1 MLASRQLRELSA
13 ALADFY
19 RPGLDTDTYVERT
32 FALTSRVLRLS
43 LNSHGVIDHRTGLL
57 SAHFDSTP
65 PGLADAFAAFG
76 RHMGKYQAFRF
87 DPATNDG
94 KPFSAR
100 DFYSKPAFEDLDIHQ
115 EVYKPMRLVDHC
127 FAHVPSEPQTTV
139 FVGFMRDGKPFG
151 ANEKALIELLQPHL
165 ANGRRLAFAASAAS
179 GLPIAPELFGR
190 AGYTPRECDVLF
202 WLTRGKSNEDMA
214 LLIGIRADS
223 VSRHLRAIYE
233 KLGVEHRVAATLRAL
248 ELARRLHAEALA
260 LHGGQVELTVATR

>member
-1 MLASRQLRELSA
+1 MVATRQLRELSA

-19 RPGLDTDTYVERT
+19 RPGLDTDTYVDRT
-32 FALTSRVLRLS
+32 FALTARVLS
-43 LNSHGVIDHRTGLL
+43 FALNSHGVVDNRTGLL
-57 SAHFDSTP
+57 RAHFDSTP
-65 PGLADAFAAFG
+65 PGLAGAFAAFG
-76 RHMGKYQAFRF
+76 RHMAKYQAFRF
-87 DPATNDG
+87 DPSTNGG

-100 DFYSKPAFEDLDIHQ
+100 DFYSKPAFENLDIHQ
-115 EVYKPMRLVDHC
+115 EVYKPMRLTDHC
-127 FAHVPSEPQTTV
+127 FAHVPTDPHTTV

-151 ANEKALIELLQPHL
+151 PHEKALLELLQPHL
-165 ANGRRLAFAASAAS
+165 SIGRQLAFEASATRD
-179 GLPIAPELFGR
+179 LPIAPELFAR

-248 ELARRLHAEALA
+248 ELARRLHAETLA
-260 LHGGQVELTVATR
+260 LHGGQATLVVITR